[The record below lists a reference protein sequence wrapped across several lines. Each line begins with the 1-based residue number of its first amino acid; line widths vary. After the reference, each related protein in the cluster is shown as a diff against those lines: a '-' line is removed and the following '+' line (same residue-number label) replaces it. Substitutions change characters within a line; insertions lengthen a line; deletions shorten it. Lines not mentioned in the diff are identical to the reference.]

1 MKPIKDILAEY
12 KMLMAYKDDL
22 TSLCKGFTQE
32 KVRIAI
38 GGSYALKYMIPSFA
52 EREVHD
58 YDFIIRTTTQGV
70 VDIKQGLARLSRLGL
85 LIREEGSSSE
95 AIPLAKIM
103 GKKAE
108 ILFKNCSDRGI
119 TSNAFETPRDI
130 LEIKKEYC
138 EKRTKQGVPPRAKDL
153 EDIEKIKEYLDPLPF

>member
-1 MKPIKDILAEY
+1 MKTIKDILAEH
-12 KMLMAYKDDL
+12 KMLMAYREDL
-22 TSLCKGFTQE
+22 MALCKGFTGE

-52 EREVHD
+52 NREVHD

-70 VDIKQGLARLSRLGL
+70 IDIKQGLARLNRLGL
-85 LIREEGSSSE
+85 LLREEGSSSE
-95 AIPLAKIM
+95 AIALTKIM

-108 ILFKNCSDRGI
+108 ILFKNCPDGDISR
-119 TSNAFETPRDI
+119 TAFETPKDI

-138 EKRTKQGVPPRAKDL
+138 EKRTKAGVPPRAKDL
-153 EDIEKIKEYLDPLPF
+153 EDIKKIEEYLDPLPF